1 MISLGELGPSDIA
14 VIREV
19 YDSDNAPE
27 IFEMELERALQV
39 SLRFRDIGV
48 EWPIDQNYSTKIPRS
63 HHLYLFEKV
72 GCRTIVIEP
81 TQLGED
87 TARWISI
94 GDLFHKIALLSGCGS
109 FAIGKIVSLLRLY
122 IKSKNWDGKNLVQ

>member
-48 EWPIDQNYSTKIPRS
+48 EWPIDQNYPHPKVETKI
-63 HHLYLFEKV
+63 
-72 GCRTIVIEP
+72 
-81 TQLGED
+81 
-87 TARWISI
+87 
-94 GDLFHKIALLSGCGS
+94 LS
-109 FAIGKIVSLLRLY
+109 FIFV
-122 IKSKNWDGKNLVQ
+122 

>member
-48 EWPIDQNYSTKIPRS
+48 EWAIDQNSPPQR
-63 HHLYLFEKV
+63 
-72 GCRTIVIEP
+72 G
-81 TQLGED
+81 
-87 TARWISI
+87 
-94 GDLFHKIALLSGCGS
+94 
-109 FAIGKIVSLLRLY
+109 
-122 IKSKNWDGKNLVQ
+122 N